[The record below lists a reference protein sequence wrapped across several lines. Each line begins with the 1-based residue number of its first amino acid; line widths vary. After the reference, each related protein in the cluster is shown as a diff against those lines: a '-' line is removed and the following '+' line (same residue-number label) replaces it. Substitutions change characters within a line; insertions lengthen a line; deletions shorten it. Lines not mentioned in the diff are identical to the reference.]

1 MKKELFSVE
10 NGKIVKNG
18 NVIFNGLY
26 LRIFM
31 DEIAGIICDDIKT
44 QKYLNDFL
52 RGELELESG
61 RIYLNEKR
69 IANSQASKAFSTQ
82 VTFIDKKSKLIDT
95 ITIEDNIF
103 LFSDQSFFVNKF
115 KYKEHFTALQEK
127 FGVCLPANRKSSE
140 FTMKDRIIVELMKAF
155 IEDKKLIVLDD
166 LSEYLQKKEVE
177 EIFSLLQNLQKF
189 KITFLVRI
197 GFEDEYLHQIN
208 RVTAIK
214 GNKTMAVLD
223 SNKQNIQT
231 FTRRLFFD
239 ESTVK
244 INVKKNILNL
254 NFKRETILEF
264 ENVSTSYLNGINF
277 SLKQGTLLKIHCFDD
292 LSCSQMIDLFK
303 GEIKP
308 VSGSILFQNSSYK
321 VKDVYSAIHQ
331 GICFIEQSAY
341 DSMLFHNMSVVENL
355 SIPCNEKVKNFWLFS
370 KYSESIAKQLEH
382 NLGKTTLKLQTRNQ
396 KSSVLQQIIY
406 YKWLLYFPKIIVCIS
421 PFSDVDIYMREKTI
435 DMIHLYLQ
443 RGISVIIITTNSY
456 TVNKFDGE
464 IIRIAKGKQLGRT
477 QF

>member
-1 MKKELFSVE
+1 MKKELLSVE
-10 NGKIVKNG
+10 NGRIIKNG

-26 LRIFM
+26 LQIYM
-31 DEIAGIICDDIKT
+31 DEIAGIICDDIQT
-44 QKYLNDFL
+44 QKHLNDFL

-69 IANSQASKAFSTQ
+69 IDNSQAGKIFSRQ

-95 ITIEDNIF
+95 ITMEDNIF
-103 LFSDQSFFVNKF
+103 LFSDQSFFVNKL
-115 KYKEHFTALQEK
+115 KYKEHFIALQKK
-127 FGVCLPANRKSSE
+127 FGVCLPANQKPSGL
-140 FTMKDRIIVELMKAF
+140 TTKDRIIVELMKAF

-166 LSEYLQKKEVE
+166 LSEYLQKREVE
-177 EIFSLLQNLQKF
+177 EIFSLLLNLQKF

-223 SNKQNIQT
+223 PSKQDVQT
-231 FTRRLFFD
+231 FSRRLFFD

-244 INVKKNILNL
+244 MNVKKNILNL
-254 NFKRETILEF
+254 NFKRETIMKF
-264 ENVSTSYLNGINF
+264 ENVSASYLNDINF
-277 SLKQGTLLKIHCFDD
+277 SMKQGTLLKIHCFDD
-292 LSCSQMIDLFK
+292 LSCSQMIDLLK

-308 VSGSILFQNSSYK
+308 VSGRILYKDCSYK
-321 VKDVYSAIHQ
+321 VKDIYSAIHQ

-341 DSMLFHNMSVVENL
+341 DSMLFHNMSIVENL
-355 SIPCNEKVKNFWLFS
+355 SIPCNEKIKNFWLFS

-382 NLGKTTLKLQTRNQ
+382 NLGKKTLKLQTKNQ

-406 YKWLLYFPKIIVCIS
+406 YKWLLYFPKIIVCIN

-435 DMIHLYLQ
+435 DMIRLYLE
-443 RGISVIIITTNSY
+443 RGISVIIITTNIY

-464 IIRIAKGKQLGRT
+464 IIRISKGKQLDGT
-477 QF
+477 LS